1 MAEKERALAL
11 RYRHVKFFDRRKAM
25 RRLKTAQRLQKE
37 AEASGAA
44 PADGRSMDELT
55 ADCRTLEDDLLYVKV
70 RCVYTRSRS
79 SRISSSISS
88 ISSIA

>member
-55 ADCRTLEDDLLYVKV
+55 ADWDPRGRPALREGAL
-70 RCVYTRSRS
+70 CVH
-79 SRISSSISS
+79 
-88 ISSIA
+88 